1 MYATRRASHDR
12 LAAPQR
18 DAASAR
24 RSRSATPTLAEPE
37 YIVWAEAGGDD
48 EPNLWRF
55 VIRTPQGRQVLEVA
69 DCEPDV
75 SGERLQLLA
84 AVRGL
89 EALDRPSHVVLVTS
103 SRYVRR
109 GLLFGLEQW
118 RQNGWRWESYGQLV
132 PVKNVDLWQRLD
144 RAIHIHRVQ
153 TGGMRWLHR
162 TDLRFDPPQTPRPT
176 DRVRNAYR
184 LLRQRIATAST
195 LNESSAVE
203 EATVVTAEVR
213 LARGTR
219 RLARSGV
226 RRGGHG
232 IPAPHCNFRKAK

>member
-1 MYATRRASHDR
+1 MYATRRASIDR
-12 LAAPQR
+12 LAATTR
-18 DAASAR
+18 AAAAAR
-24 RSRSATPTLAEPE
+24 FSRSATPEMAAPQF
-37 YIVWAEAGGDD
+37 IVWAEAGGDD

-69 DCEPDV
+69 DCEPEV
-75 SGERLQLLA
+75 CGERLQLLA

-89 EALDRPSHVVLVTS
+89 EALDRPSQVVLVTS

-144 RAIHIHRVQ
+144 RAIQIHQVQ
-153 TGGMRWLHR
+153 SGGMRWLHR
-162 TDLRFDPPQTPRPT
+162 TDLRFDPPQSPRPT

-184 LLRQRIATAST
+184 RLRQSVGNSPTIDGLSSAATA
-195 LNESSAVE
+195 
-203 EATVVTAEVR
+203 TAEVR
-213 LARGTR
+213 PARRKNKLARAG
-219 RLARSGV
+219 S

-232 IPAPHCNFRKAK
+232 IPAPHCRFGT